1 MARSFRYFGKKRGH
15 RRTGS
20 PVLGSAG
27 EAAFFAV
34 LLLLGCGGFVQMFSR
49 EILPDWRVN
58 HEFVETK
65 CKVLEKRVD
74 EKEGEEGRLY
84 RPEIRI
90 EYEAFGTLYR
100 GLHYDVHRT
109 YSSGREDAQA
119 ILDRFA
125 LYDAAKEL
133 YPCWYDPANPG
144 NCVLVRGYPGMAWLV
159 FTVPLPFIVIGAGGL
174 IYTVFRWGKSAE
186 RRAASARRTAERDL
200 FGGAGGENQYPFV
213 PRART

>member
-1 MARSFRYFGKKRGH
+1 MVLARSFRYFGKKRGH

-125 LYDAAKEL
+125 LYDAAKENL
-133 YPCWYDPANPG
+133 IPAGTIRPI
-144 NCVLVRGYPGMAWLV
+144 PA
-159 FTVPLPFIVIGAGGL
+159 
-174 IYTVFRWGKSAE
+174 TVFWCADTRGWLGWCSPC
-186 RRAASARRTAERDL
+186 RCRLSSS
-200 FGGAGGENQYPFV
+200 V
-213 PRART
+213 PAV